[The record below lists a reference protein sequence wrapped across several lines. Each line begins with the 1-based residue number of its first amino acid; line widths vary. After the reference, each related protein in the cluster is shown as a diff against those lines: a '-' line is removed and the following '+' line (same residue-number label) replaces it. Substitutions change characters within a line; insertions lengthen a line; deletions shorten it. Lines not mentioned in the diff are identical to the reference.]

1 MRKSFFKAAVAGMA
15 SVAMIAG
22 MSACGRSAND
32 AGSDSDAVKTIDS
45 GKASGNLTLW
55 AMGNEGD
62 LLGDFVKGF
71 EKENPDVKIKVTA
84 IPWSSAHDKIQT
96 AIAAGNGPD
105 LAQMGTTWMAD
116 FSNSFS
122 EVPSNLDMTDFSDGS
137 KEAGQVG
144 GKQLGVPWYVDT
156 RVLYYRTDIAKEAGW
171 DKAPQTWDELKQ
183 MAGDM
188 QKVSGVKHGMYLSPS
203 GTDAFIATLP
213 FSYSAGASLT
223 NKDQTKWTLDNAGI
237 KKGLKFTTSLYKDG
251 VADVNAD
258 VNPGSN
264 IANFVS
270 GDTPM
275 MLEGPTA
282 VSQINELGG
291 NGFESKYTTVVL
303 PSMDKSSGPATS
315 FVGGCDL
322 VVLKDSKN
330 KQSAWKFIQWAS
342 KPEVQAEW
350 YKKSSDLP
358 ASQKAW
364 SDDVLS
370 GNDKLSA
377 FGDQLKNTMAPPAL
391 STWAQVSSAADRIL
405 EQMNKGQISVDEGLK
420 SLQSE
425 ADSVGMG
432 N

>member
-1 MRKSFFKAAVAGMA
+1 MRKPFFKAVVAGMA

-22 MSACGRSAND
+22 MSACGRSANNAD
-32 AGSDSDAVKTIDS
+32 SDSDAVKTIDS
-45 GKASGNLTLW
+45 SKATGDLTIW

-71 EKENPDVKIKVTA
+71 EKENPDVKVKVTA
-84 IPWSSAHDKIQT
+84 IPWSSAHDKLQT

-122 EVPSNLDMTDFSDGS
+122 TVPDNLDMSDFSDGS
-137 KEAGQVG
+137 RAAGQV
-144 GKQLGVPWYVDT
+144 D
-156 RVLYYRTDIAKEAGW
+156 
-171 DKAPQTWDELKQ
+171 
-183 MAGDM
+183 
-188 QKVSGVKHGMYLSPS
+188 GVKYGMSLNSS
-203 GTDAFIATLP
+203 GTDAFLGTLP

-223 NKDQTKWTLDNAGI
+223 NEEQTKWTFEDTGI
-237 KKGLKFTTSLYKDG
+237 KKGLNFTTSLYKDG
-251 VADVNAD
+251 VANVNAD
-258 VNPGSN
+258 VSSGAD

-275 MLEGPTA
+275 MLQGPTA

-291 NGFESKYTTVVL
+291 DGFESKYATVVL
-303 PSMDKSSGPATS
+303 PSMDESSGPATS

-322 VVLKDSKN
+322 VTFKDSKN

-364 SDDVLS
+364 DDDALS

-405 EQMNKGQISVDEGLK
+405 EQMNKGQVTVDEGLK
-420 SLQSE
+420 NLQSE
-425 ADSVGMG
+425 ADSIGTG

>member
-1 MRKSFFKAAVAGMA
+1 MRKPFFKAVVAGMA

-22 MSACGRSAND
+22 MSACGRSANNAD
-32 AGSDSDAVKTIDS
+32 SDSDAVKTIDS
-45 GKASGNLTLW
+45 SKATGSLTIW

-71 EKENPDVKIKVTA
+71 EKENPDVKVKVTA
-84 IPWSSAHDKIQT
+84 IPWSSAHDKLQT

-122 EVPSNLDMTDFSDGS
+122 TVPDNLDMSDFSNGS
-137 KEAGQVG
+137 KAAGQVD
-144 GKQLGVPWYVDT
+144 GKQLGVPWYIDT
-156 RVLYYRTDIAKEAGW
+156 RVLYYRTDIAGMAGW
-171 DKAPQTWDELKQ
+171 NKAPKTWNELKR
-183 MAGDM
+183 MAKDM
-188 QKVSGVKHGMYLSPS
+188 QKVDGVKYGMNLNPS
-203 GTDAFIATLP
+203 GTDAFLGTLP

-223 NKDQTKWTLDNAGI
+223 NKEQTKWTFEDTGI
-237 KKGLKFTTSLYKDG
+237 KKGLNFTTSLYKDG
-251 VADVNAD
+251 VANVNAD
-258 VNPGSN
+258 VSSGAD

-275 MLEGPTA
+275 MLQGPTA

-291 NGFESKYTTVVL
+291 DGFESKYATVVL
-303 PSMDKSSGPATS
+303 PSMDGSSGPATS

-322 VVLKDSKN
+322 VTFKDSKN

-342 KPEVQAEW
+342 KPEVQVEW

-364 SDDVLS
+364 DEDALS
-370 GNDKLSA
+370 GNDKLAA
-377 FGDQLKNTMAPPAL
+377 FGDQLKHTMAPPAL

-405 EQMNKGQISVDEGLK
+405 EQINKGQVSVDEGLK
-420 SLQSE
+420 NLQSE
-425 ADSVGMG
+425 ADSIGTG

>member
-1 MRKSFFKAAVAGMA
+1 MMKSFFKA
-15 SVAMIAG
+15 SVATVVSAVMVIG
-22 MSACGRSAND
+22 MSSCGRSESGAD
-32 AGSDSDAVKTIDS
+32 SDSDAVKTINS
-45 GKASGNLTLW
+45 SKATGDLTIW

-62 LLGDFVKGF
+62 LLDDFVKGF

-84 IPWSSAHDKIQT
+84 IPWSSAHDKLQT

-122 EVPSNLDMTDFSDGS
+122 TVPDNLDMSDFSDGS
-137 KEAGQVG
+137 RATGQV
-144 GKQLGVPWYVDT
+144 D
-156 RVLYYRTDIAKEAGW
+156 
-171 DKAPQTWDELKQ
+171 
-183 MAGDM
+183 
-188 QKVSGVKHGMYLSPS
+188 GVKYGMSLNSS
-203 GTDAFIATLP
+203 GTDAFLGTLP

-223 NKDQTKWTLDNAGI
+223 NEEQTKWTFDDNGI
-237 KKGLKFTTSLYKDG
+237 KKGLNFTTSLYRDG
-251 VADVNAD
+251 IVDVNAD
-258 VNPGSN
+258 VSSGAD

-270 GDTPM
+270 GSTPM
-275 MLEGPTA
+275 MLQGPTA

-291 NGFESKYTTVVL
+291 DGFESKYATVIL
-303 PSMDKSSGPATS
+303 PSMNESSGPATS
-315 FVGGCDL
+315 FVGGCNL
-322 VVLKDSKN
+322 VTFKDSKN

-364 SDDVLS
+364 DEDALS
-370 GNDKLSA
+370 GNDKLAA

-391 STWAQVSSAADRIL
+391 STWAQVSSVADRIL
-405 EQMNKGQISVDEGLK
+405 EQINKGQVSVDEGLK
-420 SLQSE
+420 NLQSE
-425 ADSVGMG
+425 ADSIGTG